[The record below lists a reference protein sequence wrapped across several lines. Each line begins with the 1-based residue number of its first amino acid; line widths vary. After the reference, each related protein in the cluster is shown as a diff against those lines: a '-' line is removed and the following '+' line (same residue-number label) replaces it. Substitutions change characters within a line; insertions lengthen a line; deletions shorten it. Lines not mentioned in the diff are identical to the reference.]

1 MEQINFFKYLENL
14 ISCEKDVD
22 IDNKLNDYLKITAII
37 NNKENLKE
45 NKNTTMH
52 YTGSCSSVIS
62 Q

>member
-1 MEQINFFKYLENL
+1 MEEVNFSGYLGNL

-37 NNKENLKE
+37 NNAENLKE
-45 NKNTTMH
+45 NKNTTKQC
-52 YTGSCSSVIS
+52 TGFSSSVTT